1 MCCAVFIGCTTAV
14 TRCHSLQFVVT
25 RCITCCHSFSLVAPI
40 VIRCHSLPLVVP
52 LIVILCH
59 SFSLVRFVAIR
70 CHSLYHS
77 LSLDV
82 PLVCLFINNSFNAIY
97 FVIFLNRT
105 TVISPAVQDKESK
118 SRARRRRRNKK
129 DGIISEEDV
138 YCKNEHDKEN
148 KVDDEIYDIIYE
160 LILEKKKRK
169 KRQQKRKLK
178 LFDII
183 DNLPI
188 TSESEESPLVNKAQQ
203 KSKVN
208 LSNIPS
214 VGLSFRP
221 SNVISKENGN
231 QNKHPYQ
238 SAIGE
243 PIEQRP
249 NFLKQVANY
258 TGDMLHFDSGIPD
271 PPKLN
276 SNVNSKQS
284 IEKENSSFDQY
295 KPIMPKFLHPDKVKD
310 DPLSWKNIL
319 KLTRNDSKHTQTE
332 TYKTKTHETEV
343 QTEIQ
348 EMVEIPKTQ
357 TFFTEPDI
365 KQTNEFCERVRSEI
379 IEKLDINKKVL
390 ENKGCQTVSD
400 AKTQTKPSNSPG
412 RIDSEEHFLE
422 EEQNIQ
428 MKRNEKEGEQIIVSS
443 SCVIKTDYISTS
455 MGGVFR
461 TLSKIYDGA
470 FLQK

>member
-1 MCCAVFIGCTTAV
+1 MSFVVTRT
-14 TRCHSLQFVVT
+14 TRCHSLT
-25 RCITCCHSFSLVAPI
+25 
-40 VIRCHSLPLVVP
+40 
-52 LIVILCH
+52 
-59 SFSLVRFVAIR
+59 
-70 CHSLYHS
+70 
-77 LSLDV
+77 LDV

-97 FVIFLNRT
+97 FVVFLNRT

-129 DGIISEEDV
+129 DGIISEENV
-138 YCKNEHDKEN
+138 YYKNEHDKEN

-221 SNVISKENGN
+221 SNVISKENRN

-284 IEKENSSFDQY
+284 IEKENSSLDQY

-412 RIDSEEHFLE
+412 RIDSEEHFLQ

-428 MKRNEKEGEQIIVSS
+428 MKRNEKEREKIIVSS

-455 MGGVFR
+455 IGGVFR
-461 TLSKIYDGA
+461 TLSKIFDGT